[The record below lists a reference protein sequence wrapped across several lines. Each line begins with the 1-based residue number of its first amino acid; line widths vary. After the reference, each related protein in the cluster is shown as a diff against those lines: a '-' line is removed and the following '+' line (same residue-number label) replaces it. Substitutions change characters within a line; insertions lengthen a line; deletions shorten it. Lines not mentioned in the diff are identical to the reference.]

1 MTAYSALLLVH
12 LLAIVVWIGGMVF
25 ALFCLRP
32 AALAILP
39 PPQRIP
45 LMHAA
50 LGRFFRIVVMA
61 IALVIGTGVAMI
73 SMVGMR
79 HAPLAWQW
87 MMGLGV
93 LMMFVFFRVRAVPFA
108 FLGTCVIAQ
117 EWPAAARHL
126 ERIRLS
132 VLFNLGIGLSI
143 IAIMKLGR

>member
-73 SMVGMR
+73 YMVGMNN
-79 HAPLAWQW
+79 APLAWQW

-93 LMMFVFFRVRAVPFA
+93 LMMLVFFHVRALPFA
-108 FLGTCVIAQ
+108 RLGACVIAQ

>member
-73 SMVGMR
+73 SMVGMKQ
-79 HAPLAWQW
+79 APLAWQW

-93 LMMFVFFRVRAVPFA
+93 LMMLVFVHVRALPFA
-108 FLGTCVIAQ
+108 RLGACVIAQ
-117 EWPAAARHL
+117 EWPAAARQL
-126 ERIRLS
+126 ERIRVS